1 MSAQND
7 EEFSSWLKN
16 WHIGVDFCNLT
27 GILSALVRSQCYSS
41 SLFKKLE
48 SCMTAGLSCIDLVS
62 TSVYRLAIYNKFE
75 VRRTVTGTPEPALA
89 YCPVESEE

>member
-1 MSAQND
+1 
-7 EEFSSWLKN
+7 
-16 WHIGVDFCNLT
+16 
-27 GILSALVRSQCYSS
+27 
-41 SLFKKLE
+41 
-48 SCMTAGLSCIDLVS
+48 MTAGLSCIDLVS